1 MITLPYRWF
10 VNIIALHEK
19 RAYSTYRIF
28 LFSLFVGSVRLF
40 AEWALGG
47 SYPRVPLSSLVTVAG
62 FYWLSFFVVTMV
74 LRILVAQPW
83 RVSINVI
90 LVGIFL
96 GMFPPIIDTI
106 AGGTGFEYGY
116 VWSFVDDWR
125 WVIYNPAHKITVG
138 EASVLWA
145 MIILTTAYV
154 AHKTRS
160 ALRSFAAFVLAYG
173 AVIFIASA
181 LADAA
186 ERTRT
191 FFDWPGDH
199 RVVLINLYQIIACM
213 GIYLLLQPR
222 LLKGLAR
229 RVPHALPFMLFVFL
243 GSAVT
248 DRVSETTAVYALLM
262 FLAGLVALAQNDH
275 FDAVED
281 SAQGREAY
289 LDLEDVRFLTI
300 TAAMGVVVLASANST
315 ELFLATAAFAAFSLY
330 NFPFY
335 RAKRYFP
342 SNLKIEGIWGF
353 TAFGFGVVAAVEHG
367 AYEAPRWWA
376 SGIPMPL
383 HDQWTKAFDPITLA
397 AMLLAFGGFSLVAA
411 LKDYKDW
418 EADQSAGVQ
427 TLYTLAAKRGWNMAR
442 LHFGVITVA
451 AVAIASAP
459 ILLALAGKIT
469 WIYAPGG
476 VIAGAAVWLAMRGAP
491 SAPGFRRALV
501 ALTAYFLYLVIVLST
516 P

>member
-1 MITLPYRWF
+1 MILLPYRWF
-10 VNIIALHEK
+10 ANIITLLEK
-19 RAYSTYRIF
+19 REYNTYRIL

-47 SYPRVPLSSLVTVAG
+47 AYPRVPLSSLVTVAG
-62 FYWLSFFVVTMV
+62 FYWLSFFVVTLV
-74 LRILVAQPW
+74 LRILVDQPW

-96 GMFPPIIDTI
+96 GVFPPMIDTLVV
-106 AGGTGFEYGY
+106 GTGFEYGY
-116 VWSFVDDWR
+116 IWSLTEDWR
-125 WVIYNPAHKITVG
+125 WVIYNPEHKITVG
-138 EASVLWA
+138 EAAVLWA
-145 MIILTTAYV
+145 MILLTTAYV

-160 ALRSFAAFVLAYG
+160 GLRAAAAFVLAYL
-173 AVIFIASA
+173 AVVFIASV

-186 ERTRT
+186 ERTRA

-199 RVVLINLYQIIACM
+199 RVVLINLYQVVAAM

-222 LLKGLAR
+222 LFNGLAR
-229 RVPHALPFMLFVFL
+229 RVPHAAPFMLFVFL
-243 GSAVT
+243 GSAVA
-248 DRVSETTAVYALLM
+248 DRVSETTVVYAVLM

-281 SAQGREAY
+281 RAQGREAY

-300 TAAMGVVVLASANST
+300 TAAMGIVVLAAANST
-315 ELFLATAAFAAFSLY
+315 EIFLATAAFAAFSLY

-376 SGIPMPL
+376 SGIPVPL
-383 HDQWTKAFDPITLA
+383 HNEWTKAFDAVTLV
-397 AMLLAFGGFSLVAA
+397 AMFLAFGGFSLVAA

-427 TLYTLAAKRGWNMAR
+427 TLYTLAVKRGWDMAR
-442 LHFGVITVA
+442 LHLCVITVSA
-451 AVAIASAP
+451 LAIASAP
-459 ILLALAGKIT
+459 VLLALAEKIAWVYVT
-469 WIYAPGG
+469 GG
-476 VIAGAAVWLAMRGAP
+476 VIAGAAVWAALRGAP
-491 SAPGFRRALV
+491 SATGFRRALV
-501 ALTAYFLYLVIVLST
+501 VLTAYFLYLVIALS
-516 P
+516 